1 MNLDFCRNDSL
12 STEYLAMSEGRTNA
26 DTEVTKFFVLIVC
39 FLFDSF
45 FDLEFPLPSYFIC

>member
-1 MNLDFCRNDSL
+1 MHLEFCRNDSL
-12 STEYLAMSEGRTNA
+12 SAEYLTMTEGISSA

-39 FLFDSF
+39 FLFDSI